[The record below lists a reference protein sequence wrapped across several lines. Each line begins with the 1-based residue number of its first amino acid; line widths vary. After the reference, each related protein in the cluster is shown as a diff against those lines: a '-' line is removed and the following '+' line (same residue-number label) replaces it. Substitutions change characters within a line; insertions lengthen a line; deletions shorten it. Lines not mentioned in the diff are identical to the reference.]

1 MINHSD
7 RGVRGG
13 LPCRASR
20 SFERR
25 LAAFLRL
32 LSLTMACRVCKRPT
46 ILTEFK
52 EPPGLFQSRL
62 ERFGKEI
69 FGL

>member
-1 MINHSD
+1 MPGIEV
-7 RGVRGG
+7 VRGG
-13 LPCRASR
+13 SRHVFAEASVDNVVIV
-20 SFERR
+20 SE
-25 LAAFLRL
+25 
-32 LSLTMACRVCKRPT
+32 RPT

-62 ERFGKEI
+62 ESFGKEI